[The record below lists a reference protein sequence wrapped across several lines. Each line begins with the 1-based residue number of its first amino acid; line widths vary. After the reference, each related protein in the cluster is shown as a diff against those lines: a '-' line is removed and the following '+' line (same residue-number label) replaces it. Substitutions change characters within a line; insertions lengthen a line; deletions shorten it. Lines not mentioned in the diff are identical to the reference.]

1 MLENKK
7 EVEVKTI
14 ESNTKTN
21 GEKLFESFFEAVIL
35 KPVMDAILQPKK

>member
-7 EVEVKTI
+7 EVEVKAV
-14 ESNTKTN
+14 EADTKTN

-35 KPVMDAILQPKK
+35 KPVMDSVLQPK